1 MFFLQAFPSLP
12 GRRPRLG
19 AVAADRGEAGGADL
33 LAHLDQDPGVEAEA
47 AARREHQFQRRDAAV
62 LTAGTARV
70 RVSCPATSPLSP
82 SRPYSPELNPVEN
95 VWQYLPVNW
104 LPIGVLDDYSAI
116 VVACCRAWNHFASRP
131 DTVSS
136 ITLRQRAQG

>member
-1 MFFLQAFPSLP
+1 
-12 GRRPRLG
+12 
-19 AVAADRGEAGGADL
+19 
-33 LAHLDQDPGVEAEA
+33 
-47 AARREHQFQRRDAAV
+47 
-62 LTAGTARV
+62 
-70 RVSCPATSPLSP
+70 LSP

-116 VVACCRAWNHFASRP
+116 VEACCRAWNHFASRP

>member
-1 MFFLQAFPSLP
+1 L
-12 GRRPRLG
+12 
-19 AVAADRGEAGGADL
+19 AA
-33 LAHLDQDPGVEAEA
+33 P
-47 AARREHQFQRRDAAV
+47 
-62 LTAGTARV
+62 AGTARV

-116 VVACCRAWNHFASRP
+116 VEACCRAWNHFANRP
-131 DTVSS
+131 DIVSS
-136 ITLRQRAQG
+136 ITARQWAQVNG